1 MYLRQVELVNFRGIQ
16 RLSIQIRPNMV
27 LIGENAWGKSSLL
40 AALSLIFNSA
50 DRLYQFTET
59 DFHQDKNE
67 LILLFTFAK
76 KIAHSYISSDFK
88 QLFSPYEQGF
98 EYLYLRVTAEKT
110 TGSVK
115 TNYDFLDKN
124 GHSIKVKNKPALVL
138 DLIRHY
144 PVYRFSEIKPQKLTA
159 STPIKEVNY
168 QDKLDDEFEALKTLV
183 RHYFLSENTVKTLQE
198 PHLLW
203 DKVQSLCQK
212 LRFDEKRVLRSRL
225 ISNFI
230 ELFDPQFR
238 PKLVGNKNI
247 RPILLLEDMGARL
260 HPRMMAMIWHLAGHL
275 PIQKLTTTN
284 SVELISQA
292 ELQNICRLVRY
303 SDRTKAYQL
312 AGNILNKEELRRLN
326 FHIHYNRS
334 LALFSRT
341 WLLVEGETEVWILS
355 ELARLLGINLI
366 SEGIRIIEFAQS
378 GLKPLIKYAQAM
390 GIEWYVLTDGDEAGR
405 KYAEVTKSLLS
416 ENEPTDSRLTV
427 LPRVDIECF
436 FYTAGFAEVF
446 IRLAHWQPIGNVY
459 PMRKII
465 QRAIQRTSKPDLAIA
480 ISNEIEKRGIPSI
493 PLLFKRLFS
502 KVVGLTRTQ
511 EI

>member
-40 AALSLIFNSA
+40 AALSLIFNQQNQ
-50 DRLYQFTET
+50 LYQFTGK
-59 DFHQDKNE
+59 DFYQDKNE

-76 KIAHSYISSDFK
+76 KVPHSYISSAF
-88 QLFSPYEQGF
+88 QPLFSACDNRF
-98 EYLYLRVTAEKT
+98 EYLYLRVTAEKNA
-110 TGSVK
+110 GSPK

-124 GHSIKVKNKPALVL
+124 GRVINVKNKVDLIL
-138 DLIRHY
+138 ELIRHY
-144 PVYRFSEIKPQKLTA
+144 PVYRFSEIKQRSLTVSMA
-159 STPIKEVNY
+159 DNKEGST
-168 QDKLDDEFEALKTLV
+168 DKLVDEFKALKTLV
-183 RHYFLSENTVKTLQE
+183 RHYFLSDSNFKALQE

-212 LRFDEKRVLRSRL
+212 LRFDEKGGLRKRL

-230 ELFDPQFR
+230 DLFESEFQPDFIH
-238 PKLVGNKNI
+238 NKHV

-260 HPRMMAMIWHLAGHL
+260 HPRMMAMIWHLAGYL

-312 AGNILNKEELRRLN
+312 AGNVLNKEELRRLN

-355 ELARLLGINLI
+355 ELARLLSIDLI
-366 SEGIRIIEFAQS
+366 SEGIRIVEFAQS
-378 GLKPLIKYAQAM
+378 GLKPLIKYAQTM

-405 KYAEVTKSLLS
+405 KYADIVKSLLS
-416 ENEPTDSRLTV
+416 ENEPADSRLTV
-427 LPRVDIECF
+427 LPKADIECF
-436 FYTAGFAEVF
+436 FYTEGLATVF
-446 IRLAHWQPIGNVY
+446 IRLAHWRPIGNVY

-480 ISNEIEKRGIPSI
+480 ISNEIEKLGIQAI